1 MSDFVPPSEPDW
13 GYIDPDG
20 VFRPVVKGTMQLA
33 ELTPPCT
40 VELFFGPREII
51 LDPDYGG

>member
-13 GYIDPDG
+13 GYIDPEG

-40 VELFFGPREII
+40 VHLFFGPREII